1 MADEKTKKDKKY
13 GTKFSSQPGRTAPL
27 KKNEVWIK
35 GKTIKPKPPEKSWK
49 SKLKEKLDAIK
60 KGETKFHRTGSLWKT
75 VAGTTGV
82 PTKKDLEREKIK
94 KLNKRK
100 KARLGVTA
108 KDGGMIRKYAH
119 GGEAT
124 VKGKTQTGG
133 VKKIQLSGKHWN
145 KDIG

>member
-1 MADEKTKKDKKY
+1 MADEKKY
-13 GTKFSSQPGRTAPL
+13 GTKFSSKPGQ
-27 KKNEVWIK
+27 K
-35 GKTIKPKPPEKSWK
+35 
-49 SKLKEKLDAIK
+49 IK
-60 KGETKFHRTGSLWKT
+60 KIPGLSLWET

-100 KARLGVTA
+100 KARLGATA

-124 VKGKTQTGG
+124 VKGRAQTGG
-133 VKKIQLSGKHWN
+133 VKKIQISGKHWN
-145 KDIG
+145 KNIG